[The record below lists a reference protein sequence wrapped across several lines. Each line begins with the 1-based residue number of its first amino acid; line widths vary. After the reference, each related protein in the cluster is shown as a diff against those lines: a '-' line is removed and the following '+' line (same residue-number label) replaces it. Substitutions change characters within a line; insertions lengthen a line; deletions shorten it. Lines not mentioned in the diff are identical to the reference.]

1 VLSAMGDSEDNKQT
15 VIGYLLGQSYIKVLP
30 NMAKDGERVFVP
42 YESSALLG
50 SMGMFREL
58 AGSPE
63 DTVRQHLQRDGLRGG
78 LVGSAGN
85 S

>member
-1 VLSAMGDSEDNKQT
+1 
-15 VIGYLLGQSYIKVLP
+15 
-30 NMAKDGERVFVP
+30 MAKDGERVFVP

-63 DTVRQHLQRDGLRGG
+63 DAVRDGLRGG
-78 LVGSAGN
+78 LVASAGN